1 MKTYNVKLSER
12 ELRDIVTALN
22 ILVREN
28 ISWAEENDY
37 DSDLIEIAEEQNELA
52 GRLLDMLL

>member
-22 ILVREN
+22 MLVREN
-28 ISWAEENDY
+28 ITWAEENDY
-37 DSDLIEIAEEQNELA
+37 DSNIIEIAEEQNALA
-52 GRLLDMLL
+52 GRLLDILI